1 MELEEVAPSVVVSAI
16 VVSYNSKP
24 ALMRSIESLKAST
37 IGEGMEILVVD
48 CGSRD
53 SSAQIDQEISGIT
66 VLRLPRHFGLTKAR
80 NIGART
86 ARGRYLLFLDPDI
99 EVRPETVELL
109 AAKLDADPSVAVAC
123 PLLVDRAGR
132 PISHVGDLPTLEQLY
147 RAWRR
152 GDCWSPTLPGTAPVQ
167 PEALDTAELLTGAA
181 DPRAMLVRG
190 QFLRGMNYFDEKYG
204 QFGSNLQLF
213 AQVGTAAKRI
223 VVLAAAQAVCAGD
236 EGLWKPTEIAARAEL
251 CADYAAGLVRYARYW
266 GLGRS
271 LRMRARILAGA
282 LLGTLTASLS
292 LGDVGFRLAVLR
304 RVLGGA
310 KIDGSQTGF

>member
-1 MELEEVAPSVVVSAI
+1 MEVEEVGTGIVVSAI

-24 ALMRSIESLKAST
+24 ALIRSVESLKASG

-53 SSAQIDQEISGIT
+53 SSAQIDHEISSIT

-86 ARGRYLLFLDPDI
+86 ARGRYLLFLDPGV

-109 AAKLDADPSVAVAC
+109 AAKLDADPSVVIAC
-123 PLLVDRAGR
+123 PLIVDRAGR
-132 PISHVGDLPTLEQLY
+132 PVSHVGDLPALERLY
-147 RAWRR
+147 QAWRR

-167 PEALDTAELLTGAA
+167 PEALNAAEVVTGAA
-181 DPRAMLVRG
+181 DPRAMLVRA

-213 AQVGTAAKRI
+213 AQISTAAKRI
-223 VVLAAAQAVCAGD
+223 VILTAAKAVSG
-236 EGLWKPTEIAARAEL
+236 EGEDVWKPSDTAARADL
-251 CADYAAGLVRYARYW
+251 CADYAAGLIRYARYW
-266 GLGRS
+266 GLGPS
-271 LRMRARILAGA
+271 LGMRLKVLAGA
-282 LLGTLTASLS
+282 LLGTVAALVT
-292 LGDVGFRLAVLR
+292 LGDLGFRMAVLT
-304 RVLGGA
+304 RVLSGA
-310 KIDGSQTGF
+310 KIDGAQTGL